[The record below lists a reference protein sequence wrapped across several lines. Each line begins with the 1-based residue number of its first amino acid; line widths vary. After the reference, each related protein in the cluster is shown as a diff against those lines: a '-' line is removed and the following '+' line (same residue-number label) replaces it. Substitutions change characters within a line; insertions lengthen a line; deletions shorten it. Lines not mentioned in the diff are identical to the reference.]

1 MTKTASLDD
10 FPAAWQLSV
19 KRAAHSSLYLALD
32 TCAETAEGPMPFT
45 SQDIHPLA
53 RQLHAQLPYKAW
65 PRGIGLW
72 EEFTQVADDLRA
84 TCRQADVEEPQA
96 TIIAEALAG
105 LVYHWGSRY
114 RRLDGE
120 IARATD
126 VLVTAIGGSLHAPGM
141 YALRHGTPITIASIA
156 HLIGW
161 VTILEVE
168 EP

>member
-1 MTKTASLDD
+1 
-10 FPAAWQLSV
+10 
-19 KRAAHSSLYLALD
+19 
-32 TCAETAEGPMPFT
+32 MPFT
-45 SQDIHPLA
+45 AQDIHPLA
-53 RQLHAQLPYKAW
+53 LHLHTPLPYKAW
-65 PRGIGLW
+65 PRRIGLCD
-72 EEFTQVADDLRA
+72 ESPHGADDLRA
-84 TCRQADVEEPQA
+84 TCRSADLEEPQA

-114 RRLDGE
+114 RKLDGE
-120 IARATD
+120 IAKATD

-156 HLIGW
+156 HLIAW